1 MIKAIIFDLGRVI
14 VDVNDTDAVKALIRY
29 TKKDQ
34 ASVHFALF
42 YSKHYENFTLG
53 RILPAEFYAAVKK
66 DLKLTCSFAKFKFI
80 WNNIFKH
87 RPKVEQ
93 LIRKLKQKKDK
104 LKVNSNHYSL
114 ILLSDTNKLHF
125 EFILKNYPILKEF
138 NDVVVSYKHNCK
150 KPSKKIFLIALKK
163 AKSLAGA
170 GPDECLYLDDLIENI
185 EDARQLG
192 ITAMQYTKFHDLV
205 AAFKRFGIN
214 RGI

>member
-53 RILPAEFYAAVKK
+53 RILPAEFYAAVK
-66 DLKLTCSFAKFKFI
+66 
-80 WNNIFKH
+80 KH